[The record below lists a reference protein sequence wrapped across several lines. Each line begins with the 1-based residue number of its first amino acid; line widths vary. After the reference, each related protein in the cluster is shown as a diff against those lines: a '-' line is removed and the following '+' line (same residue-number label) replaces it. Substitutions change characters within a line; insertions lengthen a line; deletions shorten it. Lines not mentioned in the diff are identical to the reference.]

1 MNLKHVLLLAGVLLL
16 GSGASACAGA
26 VPAGRPPVAAQA
38 LISHLHMEKIPHEGP
53 WFVQTLKSGETAD
66 GGPATGAAG
75 ERRAYSAIYL
85 LLTHQD
91 FSAMHR
97 LATDEVW
104 HFYGGDP
111 ATLLLLYPDG
121 HGETRVWGGNVLA
134 GEEPQILVPR
144 GTWMGA
150 MPRGTART
158 AYTFGGN
165 TLSPGFDYADYE
177 QGYRDDLIARYPE
190 FTRQITE
197 LTRQDALSRPA
208 DMKTVGTPPAPVQLE
223 ELVGRTA
230 PQHSDRISG
239 SRFVISAG
247 HGMPRMMTRKG
258 HEVMFVVSGQG
269 NVQVGHD
276 VRPVTA
282 GSVIYLPPRVPHSIN
297 AVSTLVFYVAAAP
310 AWRQSDTQVLKP

>member
-1 MNLKHVLLLAGVLLL
+1 MKHVLLLGGALLL
-16 GSGASACAGA
+16 GCGAGASARA
-26 VPAGRPPVAAQA
+26 VPADRPPAAARA
-38 LISHLHMEKIPHEGP
+38 LITRLHMEKIPHEGA
-53 WFVQTLKSGETAD
+53 WFVQTLKSGEAAG
-66 GGPATGAAG
+66 GGPATDVPG

-85 LLTHQD
+85 LLTHHD

-104 HFYGGDP
+104 HFYGGEP

-121 HGETRVWGGNVLA
+121 HGETRHWGSNVLA

-150 MPRGTART
+150 MPGGAART

-165 TLSPGFDYADYE
+165 MLSPGFDYADYE
-177 QGYRDDLIARYPE
+177 QGYRDDLIARYPD
-190 FTRQITE
+190 FARQITE

-208 DMKTVGTPPAPVQLE
+208 DMKTAAATPAPVQLE

-247 HGMPRMMTRKG
+247 HGMPGMMTRKG

-269 NVQVGHD
+269 SVQVGHD

>member
-1 MNLKHVLLLAGVLLL
+1 MLLL
-16 GSGASACAGA
+16 GGALLLGCGAGASARA
-26 VPAGRPPVAAQA
+26 VPADRPPAAARA
-38 LISHLHMEKIPHEGP
+38 LITRLHMEKIPHEGA
-53 WFVQTLKSGETAD
+53 WFVQTLKSGEAAG
-66 GGPATGAAG
+66 GGPATDVPG

-85 LLTHQD
+85 LLTHHD

-104 HFYGGDP
+104 HFYGGEP

-121 HGETRVWGGNVLA
+121 HGETRHWGSNVLA

-150 MPRGTART
+150 MPGGAART

-165 TLSPGFDYADYE
+165 MLSPGFDYADYE
-177 QGYRDDLIARYPE
+177 QGYRDDLIARYPD
-190 FTRQITE
+190 FARQITE

-208 DMKTVGTPPAPVQLE
+208 DMKTAAATPAPVQLE

-247 HGMPRMMTRKG
+247 HGMPGMMTRKG

-269 NVQVGHD
+269 SVQVGHD